1 MNFEKVLN
9 PCERNDEHCCP
20 KLQTLIWVVLVVVVG
35 VMASSPVGED
45 DERMIPHVSTLRY
58 ELYQMI
64 EAPHVGPMEHQSL
77 LPPEREGTG
86 S

>member
-1 MNFEKVLN
+1 
-9 PCERNDEHCCP
+9 
-20 KLQTLIWVVLVVVVG
+20 LQTLIWVVLVVVVG
-35 VMASSPVGED
+35 VVASSPVGED
-45 DERMIPHVSTLRY
+45 DERMIPHVSTLEY
-58 ELYQMI
+58 